1 MSGLAS
7 GEAAAERYRQVCAT
21 CGSENV
27 LADAYAEWDIEN
39 QCWSVQNVMDKG
51 HYCNACDG
59 ECRIEA
65 RLEHGPAEEV
75 HHA

>member
-1 MSGLAS
+1 MSGLGS

-39 QCWSVQNVMDKG
+39 QCWSVQSVMDKG

-59 ECRIEA
+59 ECRIEE
-65 RLEHGPAEEV
+65 RSEDGPAEED

>member
-1 MSGLAS
+1 MSAIAS

-27 LADAYAEWDIEN
+27 LADAYAEWDVEN
-39 QCWSVQNVMDKG
+39 QCWTVQSVMDKG

-65 RLEHGPAEEV
+65 RLEHDPAVEE